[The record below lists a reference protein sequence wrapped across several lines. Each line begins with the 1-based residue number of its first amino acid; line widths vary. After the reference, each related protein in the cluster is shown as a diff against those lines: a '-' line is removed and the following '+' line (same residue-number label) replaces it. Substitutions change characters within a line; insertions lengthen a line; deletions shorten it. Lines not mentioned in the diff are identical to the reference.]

1 MAEGVPQATSIQAR
15 IAALNL
21 SQVGRA
27 PDATGS
33 QRPVSTSRIE
43 RPPSLPLTRPSNDHR
58 RNTSSNSFNTNRHTS
73 RGNEPIGQESNHILP
88 PPIIQRTGQS
98 RTPEPEPKPPSL
110 PARRPSAQVSPGT
123 PSRRPSEQLNRRGS
137 TESASSVTSG
147 VSSISLLS
155 TGTGST
161 STSRVPSTESGRVRA
176 PAYDPTSLPPLLP
189 KRPQQ
194 NQDGVGVAL
203 KTTKS
208 SEIVVS
214 PDTAPTPPPSLPPR
228 LPARKAPV
236 AGVKEPP
243 QKPAPGV
250 AKKSALSF
258 GLNREPANPPQLS
271 NTTPNGATSVQSPN
285 RIGEAPPPV
294 PLASRP
300 DLSRLQSSKP
310 RPSSVQ
316 STTSCLKCRDFSG
329 PDNHAALFPRQS
341 VPSLDW
347 LISQLT
353 TPFPSLTDKARAIFT
368 WLHHNVAYDVVSFF
382 DNAIKPSTPS
392 STLSTGLA
400 VCEGYAGL
408 FTALAVKAG
417 LESMVVTGHGM
428 GFGQAP
434 VPAGCPLPPESSNH
448 AWNVVKID
456 NGEWKLM
463 DSCWG
468 AGHIGGKGQPY
479 TKYFNPSFF
488 TMDNN
493 EFGLRHFPS
502 NKNHFFRIDGRS
514 GISWEEYIMGDPGG
528 EQAQIYT
535 AATKEHFLK
544 ETAFLPRYK
553 QIPVD
558 PRQHPSFTIRF
569 QCEKVCEHFDFER
582 TGNGTPYLFA
592 LLIHNQD
599 GQKKD
604 DYIPLE
610 TNGQFWWLDI
620 RPEFLGAPGEN
631 IMLCNVETING
642 KDARGLTK
650 REFLAKKGKV
660 SLSFGGIATWD
671 LA

>member
-258 GLNREPANPPQLS
+258 GLNREPETLHSCRTQPQMAQQVYKAL
-271 NTTPNGATSVQSPN
+271 TESVK
-285 RIGEAPPPV
+285 
-294 PLASRP
+294 L
-300 DLSRLQSSKP
+300 
-310 RPSSVQ
+310 
-316 STTSCLKCRDFSG
+316 
-329 PDNHAALFPRQS
+329 
-341 VPSLDW
+341 
-347 LISQLT
+347 
-353 TPFPSLTDKARAIFT
+353 
-368 WLHHNVAYDVVSFF
+368 
-382 DNAIKPSTPS
+382 
-392 STLSTGLA
+392 
-400 VCEGYAGL
+400 
-408 FTALAVKAG
+408 
-417 LESMVVTGHGM
+417 
-428 GFGQAP
+428 
-434 VPAGCPLPPESSNH
+434 PLPYH
-448 AWNVVKID
+448 
-456 NGEWKLM
+456 
-463 DSCWG
+463 
-468 AGHIGGKGQPY
+468 
-479 TKYFNPSFF
+479 
-488 TMDNN
+488 
-493 EFGLRHFPS
+493 
-502 NKNHFFRIDGRS
+502 
-514 GISWEEYIMGDPGG
+514 
-528 EQAQIYT
+528 
-535 AATKEHFLK
+535 
-544 ETAFLPRYK
+544 
-553 QIPVD
+553 
-558 PRQHPSFTIRF
+558 
-569 QCEKVCEHFDFER
+569 
-582 TGNGTPYLFA
+582 
-592 LLIHNQD
+592 
-599 GQKKD
+599 
-604 DYIPLE
+604 
-610 TNGQFWWLDI
+610 
-620 RPEFLGAPGEN
+620 
-631 IMLCNVETING
+631 
-642 KDARGLTK
+642 
-650 REFLAKKGKV
+650 
-660 SLSFGGIATWD
+660 
-671 LA
+671 